1 MHSISVVTG
10 YNYCLTVRVCKLSSA
25 ARQKDSETG
34 FEDAFCRE
42 CVCAL
47 NLQTVCVIVYA
58 AADYKTH
65 DVTTTGDDVIGIGGD
80 AVDDNSR

>member
-1 MHSISVVTG
+1 VVTG
-10 YNYCLTVRVCKLSSA
+10 YNRTVRVCKLSCTSA
-25 ARQKDSETG
+25 ACQKDSETG
-34 FEDAFCRE
+34 FEDAYCRE

-80 AVDDNSR
+80 AADDNSR